1 MVARRF
7 EDLIVWQL
15 AAKIQQETGAILD
28 RPDVRRDGKFC
39 EQLRGSTRS
48 AAANIAEGFGRY
60 SPREFIRYL
69 RMASGSLHETK
80 NHLHEALNRGYVDAP
95 THERL
100 VRLTLRALKADWRL
114 QAYLRHATEPGQGSR
129 GSQGSP
135 GSQGSAG
142 S

>member
-1 MVARRF
+1 MVARKF

-15 AAKIQQETGAILD
+15 SAKIQQEAGAILD

-48 AAANIAEGFGRY
+48 APANMAEGFGRY

-69 RMASGSLHETK
+69 RIASGSLHETK
-80 NHLHEALNRGYVDAP
+80 NHLHEALNRGSIDAP

-114 QAYLRHATEPGQGSR
+114 QAYLRDAKEP
-129 GSQGSP
+129 
-135 GSQGSAG
+135 
-142 S
+142 